1 MTVKIVADTLSDI
14 SADVAEKLGI
24 TLVPLYVRFGEEMYR
39 DRVDISSEN
48 FYRRLVT
55 EPTLPSTTQPTP
67 ADFAEVYRKLA
78 GETDEVLVITVSSKL
93 SGTYQSAV
101 QASEMVK
108 AKCRILVIDSMNVA
122 MAVGLIV
129 IATAEAVKR
138 GAGLD
143 EAAALASRAMSR
155 VHLVAYFDTLK
166 YLAKG
171 GRIGKAQG
179 LLGSMLSVKP
189 ILTIREGEMAPLTR
203 VRSMTAGLDYL
214 YKFATGFSDV
224 EMLAV
229 EHATTPADADKLAER
244 LKPALPG
251 QAHLPVEHQ
260 PRRRHLRRPERHRAH
275 RAGSREEISNQ
286 YQTSATPRCVRS
298 QL

>member
-14 SADVAEKLGI
+14 GAEVAEKLDI

-39 DRVDISSEN
+39 DRVDISSET
-48 FYRRLVT
+48 FYRRLVN

-67 ADFAEVYRKLA
+67 NDFAEVYRKLA
-78 GETDEVLVITVSSKL
+78 GETDEVLVITVSSKM

-101 QASEMVK
+101 QASEMVR

-122 MAVGLIV
+122 MAEGLIV
-129 IATAEAVKR
+129 ISAAEAVKR

-143 EAAALASRAMSR
+143 EVAALASRAITR
-155 VHLVAYFDTLK
+155 AHLIAYFDTLK

-214 YKFATGFSDV
+214 YKFATGFADV
-224 EMLAV
+224 EMIAV
-229 EHATTPADADKLAER
+229 EHGTTPAETDKLAER
-244 LKPALPG
+244 LKPHFSGKPFYRSSISPVVGTYAGPNAIALTVLE
-251 QAHLPVEHQ
+251 AEKK
-260 PRRRHLRRPERHRAH
+260 
-275 RAGSREEISNQ
+275 
-286 YQTSATPRCVRS
+286 
-298 QL
+298 